1 MVQLGPGATGA
12 VQLLVKLKSEALGPL
27 RETEETCS
35 GAVPGFMRVSVCGA
49 LEVPCVVEGNE
60 GEAGERVT
68 AGAAASP
75 VPLRTR
81 VCGLPGALSATWR
94 SAVKLPALAGL
105 KVMLTEQFA
114 LGARVARQVFIS
126 EKLEALVPTMEMEL
140 RASN

>member
-1 MVQLGPGATGA
+1 M
-12 VQLLVKLKSEALGPL
+12 
-27 RETEETCS
+27 
-35 GAVPGFMRVSVCGA
+35 
-49 LEVPCVVEGNE
+49 VEGNE

-94 SAVKLPALAGL
+94 SAVKLPTLAGL

-114 LGARVARQVFIS
+114 LGARVVAGLT
-126 EKLEALVPTMEMEL
+126 KLLPIHESVEEAL
-140 RASN
+140 AQQA